1 MKPSAKAA
9 LRELLD
15 SSLKIV
21 NEYEKCEI
29 ASMEDYCCYDCI
41 EPFQQRLART
51 RKRFEYLAGIVE
63 KEL

>member
-1 MKPSAKAA
+1 MKPTPKAA
-9 LRELLD
+9 LLELLGNA
-15 SSLKIV
+15 LEIV

-51 RKRFEYLAGIVE
+51 RKRFKYLAGIVE